1 MKLLRTGGSLI
12 IELEGTTKEIVEHC
26 VKSKISLR
34 YADLRDADLQG
45 ANLRDA
51 KIQGADLQGADLQGA
66 NLRDANLR
74 YAYLRYANLQ
84 DANLQDADL
93 RGADLRDADLQGADL
108 QGAYLRY
115 AKNIIIF
122 NKLGGRTCYAIVGGK
137 LMVKAGCF
145 WGTLEEFET
154 ACKDKYPNDTIQAYE
169 AQITYLKILQSQI
182 K

>member
-51 KIQGADLQGADLQGA
+51 KIQG
-66 NLRDANLR
+66 
-74 YAYLRYANLQ
+74 
-84 DANLQDADL
+84 
-93 RGADLRDADLQGADL
+93 ADLQGADL